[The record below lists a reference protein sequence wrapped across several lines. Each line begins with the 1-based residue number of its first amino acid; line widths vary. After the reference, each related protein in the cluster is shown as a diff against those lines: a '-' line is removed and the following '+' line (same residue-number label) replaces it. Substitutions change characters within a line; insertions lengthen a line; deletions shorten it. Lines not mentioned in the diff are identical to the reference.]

1 MRPRNKGKQVA
12 TRVALVLGLAVGL
25 AGFWATAGQI
35 QVTSLELIWTYVPQ
49 H

>member
-1 MRPRNKGKQVA
+1 MRPRFKGKTA
-12 TRVALVLGLAVGL
+12 TRVALVLGLAMGL

-35 QVTSLELIWTYVPQ
+35 QVTSLEVIWAYVPQ